1 MNLSRKFLAGAI
13 ISLLPLGSALACNTS
28 AWLGTNTTA
37 VAADSGEPAAAFKRY
52 AGRCALRAAPTV
64 VVADNSPAG
73 ASETT
78 YAARFYVHTGLTA
91 GSAKVFSA
99 TTGDNGSGTETIGI
113 TYNQAGNF
121 DFAINGASVGQVTGI
136 TASRWYSID
145 LLYQSGASFNVDV
158 AGAAGATPAGFTG
171 NLTVPGIAAGS
182 VGSVTLGFLSG
193 GGTGTLFID
202 EFDSSRAATKIGRL
216 ARGNARAESPV
227 VYNVFDI
234 IDTAQEVQRGAA
246 TFTAT
251 GQPDATEDG
260 LLNVFDIIAV
270 ARRVQ
275 TGSF

>member
-13 ISLLPLGSALACNTS
+13 LAVLPIGSALACTTS

-37 VAADSGEPAAAFKRY
+37 TNANSNGPAAGFARY
-52 AGRCALRAAPTV
+52 SGLCGLRAATGV
-64 VVADNSPAG
+64 FVADNSPAG
-73 ASETT
+73 AAETT

-99 TTGDNGSGTETIGI
+99 TTGDNGGGAETIGI

-121 DFAINGASVGQVTGI
+121 DFAINGVSIGNVAGI
-136 TASRWYSID
+136 VASRWYSVD
-145 LLYQSGASFNVDV
+145 FVYQSGASFNVDV
-158 AGAAGATPAGFTG
+158 AGAAGSTTNGFSG

-182 VGSVTLGFLSG
+182 IGSATMGFISG
-193 GGTGTLFID
+193 GGTGTLHFD

-216 ARGNARAESPV
+216 ARGNARPETPA

-234 IDTAQEVQRGAA
+234 IDVAQEVQRGAA
-246 TFTAT
+246 VFTAA

-260 LLNVFDIIAV
+260 ILNVFDIIAV